1 MIGRKRDSTDDIMPV
16 RQNAKAPSA
25 LIDTPWSTARV
36 QVWRHKWVV
45 VIIRVYA
52 PIAVDAYALDADDL
66 AVFRA
71 QTSAAIATE
80 DTSLLAVCLRSRPL
94 QGAPLRSRAAL
105 CSATARLVPRVVKTE
120 VSSVWA
126 VYYRQIR
133 KSEQRPPLHLW
144 TADLVPQPRTPLC
157 YKAIQYDSAK

>member
-1 MIGRKRDSTDDIMPV
+1 MPV

-71 QTSAAIATE
+71 QTSAATVTD
-80 DTSLLAVCLRSRPL
+80 DTSLLSVYLPCTVTPL
-94 QGAPLRSRAAL
+94 QGAPLRPRAAL
-105 CSATARLVPRVVKTE
+105 CTAAAHLVLRLAEKR
-120 VSSVWA
+120 
-126 VYYRQIR
+126 
-133 KSEQRPPLHLW
+133 
-144 TADLVPQPRTPLC
+144 
-157 YKAIQYDSAK
+157 

>member
-1 MIGRKRDSTDDIMPV
+1 MPV

-94 QGAPLRSRAAL
+94 QGAPLWSRAAL
-105 CSATARLVPRVVKTE
+105 CAATARLVPRC
-120 VSSVWA
+120 A
-126 VYYRQIR
+126 LQ
-133 KSEQRPPLHLW
+133 KSAQCRPERREL
-144 TADLVPQPRTPLC
+144 AN
-157 YKAIQYDSAK
+157 